1 MMYMKQIYLM
11 AFMLLGGLS
20 PVFGQYG
27 NNPHPVDNRRYF
39 GEYPDNSQYSNKT
52 DAQRMNLKGDVRFI
66 IEKGSQFYG
75 APVAYYQYDQA
86 GRLTAFMAE
95 DERGIEKLYDVY
107 QFDKLGRQIGRQ
119 QVTSGGDFDNSPSD
133 ERELP
138 ESDIAKYEYIY
149 GTNGKPTNVV
159 RWWRNYK
166 HTGFF
171 YYDTKGRLIKE
182 KTTNNQIITY
192 KYSNNDSKYP
202 SMTTVQNSLNDKGN
216 VYMYDNKGRNIS
228 DELEYEGFIY
238 YKFDDKGRLI
248 EKKTST
254 GSTYYTYDENDNVI
268 TENDSSLG
276 KTTYKYVYDSH
287 GNWMKRIC
295 NNKDISTRTYYYG
308 KSPELFPTWASSKFV
323 GSWGGSNNK
332 PDGSTEYLYMDL
344 DFKNHSIKD
353 NFANNMIG
361 TFQYK
366 VRLPEGQPMTLG
378 SYYIYYVRMGGNYA
392 VIKFKTYGPYGEEEF
407 GRDTAFQ
414 ALLTYDSQKKT
425 MKISNIIKVVP
436 DSEEKACAIKEQ
448 TMTFMQ

>member
-1 MMYMKQIYLM
+1 MMYMKQIYLV
-11 AFMLLGGLS
+11 AFMLLGSLS
-20 PVFGQYG
+20 PIFGQYG

-66 IEKGSQFYG
+66 IEKGSQFID

-107 QFDKLGRQIGRQ
+107 QFDKLGRQVGRQ
-119 QVTSGGDFDNSPSD
+119 QVMNGGDLANFPNEDAV
-133 ERELP
+133 RELP
-138 ESDIAKYEYIY
+138 ESNIIKYEYIY
-149 GTNGKPTNVV
+149 GADGKSTNVI
-159 RWWRNYK
+159 RWWRNFKY
-166 HTGFF
+166 TGYF

-192 KYSNNDSKYP
+192 KYGNGNYP
-202 SMTTVQNSLNDKGN
+202 SMTTVQSSLDDKGD
-216 VYMYDNKGRNIS
+216 VYMYDNEGKNIS
-228 DELEYEGFIY
+228 VEGEYEGITY

-268 TENDSSLG
+268 TEDDSSLG
-276 KTTYKYVYDSH
+276 KSTYKYVYDSH
-287 GNWMKRIC
+287 GNWTKKIR
-295 NNKDISTRTYYYG
+295 NNKDITTRTYYYS
-308 KSPELFPTWASSKFV
+308 KSPDLFPTWVSSKFV

-332 PDGSTEYLYMDL
+332 ADGSTEYLYMDL

-353 NFANNMIG
+353 NFANNMLG

-407 GRDTAFQ
+407 GCDTAYQ

-436 DSEEKACAIKEQ
+436 DSGEKACVIKEQ
-448 TMTFMQ
+448 TMTSM